1 MPHTTIQE
9 KLTRILEEHRVTAP
23 YNTVEGLLVRL
34 VEESCDEA
42 EAEQYLCGLL
52 QHLRG
57 EINVSVY
64 QGEVIF
70 RAPYDG

>member
-9 KLTRILEEHRVTAP
+9 KLNQILEEHSITAP
-23 YNTVEGLLVRL
+23 YTDVEGLLVRL
-34 VEESCDEA
+34 VEESCDDA
-42 EAEQYLCGLL
+42 EAEQYLSGLQ

>member
-9 KLTRILEEHRVTAP
+9 KLNQILEEHRVTAP
-23 YNTVEGLLVRL
+23 YNSVEGLLVQL
-34 VEESCDEA
+34 VESSCDDA
-42 EAEQYLCGLL
+42 EAEQYLTGLR

>member
-9 KLTRILEEHRVTAP
+9 KLNQILEEHSITAP
-23 YNTVEGLLVRL
+23 YTDVEGLLVRL
-34 VEESCDEA
+34 VEESCDDA
-42 EAEQYLCGLL
+42 EAEQYLSGLR
-52 QHLRG
+52 QHLRV

>member
-9 KLTRILEEHRVTAP
+9 KLTRILDEHSVTAP

-42 EAEQYLCGLL
+42 EAEQYLCGLQ

>member
-9 KLTRILEEHRVTAP
+9 KLNQILEEHNITAP
-23 YNTVEGLLVRL
+23 YTDVEGLLVRL
-34 VEESCDEA
+34 VGESCDDA
-42 EAEQYLCGLL
+42 EAEQYLTGLR

-64 QGEVIF
+64 QGEVII

>member
-9 KLTRILEEHRVTAP
+9 KLNQILEEHSITAP
-23 YNTVEGLLVRL
+23 YTDVEGLLVRL
-34 VEESCDEA
+34 VEESCDDA
-42 EAEQYLCGLL
+42 EAEQYLTGLR

>member
-9 KLTRILEEHRVTAP
+9 KLNQILEEHSVTAP
-23 YNTVEGLLVRL
+23 YNSVEGLLVQL
-34 VEESCDEA
+34 VESSCDDA
-42 EAEQYLCGLL
+42 EAEQYLTGLR

>member
-9 KLTRILEEHRVTAP
+9 KLTRILEEHSVTAP

-34 VEESCDEA
+34 VEESCDDA
-42 EAEQYLCGLL
+42 EAEQYLSGLR

-64 QGEVIF
+64 QGEEIF